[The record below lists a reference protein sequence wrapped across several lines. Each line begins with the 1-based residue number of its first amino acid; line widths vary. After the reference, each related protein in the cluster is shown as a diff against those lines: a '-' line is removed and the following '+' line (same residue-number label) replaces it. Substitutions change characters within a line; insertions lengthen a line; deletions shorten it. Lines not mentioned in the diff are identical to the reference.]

1 MFKVKRL
8 RESLLVKLIARILCI
23 VSVIGCVLLGFCFW
37 IGVSENLTDKT
48 RYEVLKN
55 VYENI
60 NVRYSIEAVNHL
72 YSGNSRHKEY
82 LRENY
87 FKYGILN
94 SDNLREIDFHKRNS
108 YQETNMTD
116 DELKALE
123 PEQLYLCKII
133 KEAEGD
139 LYDTERGYYSSDMDS
154 DVSGDDSTVRLT
166 YYYADRICYDLAKGI
181 LYYRAE
187 GNYYPVQ
194 NVSLYYKA
202 QDKQMVYHYGY
213 DFTNK
218 AYQLIDKN
226 AVENIPWGEEAITE
240 SSVSEEVQDTDPLVA
255 EILGEPGNFVNFA
268 DLNNTTFSYHNWG
281 TILLDDIR
289 NIRGDELTIIDSNN
303 LEDTLFINEPG
314 YYLNEDFT
322 LVVEEEVSLE
332 SYWVASIVPNAVP
345 VSTMNSRYSQEGWI
359 IQFYFDMTDRNFGQR
374 LGLSIFAMI
383 LSFGFLLYAAGHR
396 RGVDGIV
403 LTPFDKIPIDVFSI
417 IILIVEITLA
427 FLGLYSIRET
437 ILPRYAMACIELLG
451 AFGVIMA
458 AFALEYLLSICVRF
472 KAGKWWQNSIC
483 YRIYNWCRSG
493 FVYLLKNMTLI
504 WKIIFIIGIIS
515 FVEFFALISFSRN
528 TISVLWLIEKL
539 IFCVVLCML
548 MVQLYALQKAS
559 QNMAQ
564 GNLSY
569 KIDVDKMFWECRK
582 HGENL
587 NRISEGMARAVDERM
602 KSERLKT
609 ELITNV
615 SHDIKTP
622 LTSIINYVDL
632 LSKEELHNDKAVEYL
647 EVLNR
652 QSSKLK
658 KLIEDLVEASKASS
672 GNMSVDSQQLEANV
686 FVTQTVGEFEEKLK
700 AAGLELIVS
709 KPEETVYIM
718 ADGRH
723 VWRVIDNLMNNIC
736 KYAQPGSRVYVNLD
750 ATNIHVSITFR
761 NISKFPLN
769 ISGEELMER
778 FVRGDKSRNTEG
790 HGLGLS
796 IAQSLMKLNSGDMKI
811 IVDGDLFKV
820 ILEFHRY
827 LVEYNNATQH
837 CKLEESEYTLT

>member
-1 MFKVKRL
+1 
-8 RESLLVKLIARILCI
+8 
-23 VSVIGCVLLGFCFW
+23 
-37 IGVSENLTDKT
+37 
-48 RYEVLKN
+48 
-55 VYENI
+55 
-60 NVRYSIEAVNHL
+60 
-72 YSGNSRHKEY
+72 
-82 LRENY
+82 
-87 FKYGILN
+87 
-94 SDNLREIDFHKRNS
+94 
-108 YQETNMTD
+108 
-116 DELKALE
+116 
-123 PEQLYLCKII
+123 
-133 KEAEGD
+133 
-139 LYDTERGYYSSDMDS
+139 
-154 DVSGDDSTVRLT
+154 
-166 YYYADRICYDLAKGI
+166 
-181 LYYRAE
+181 
-187 GNYYPVQ
+187 
-194 NVSLYYKA
+194 
-202 QDKQMVYHYGY
+202 
-213 DFTNK
+213 
-218 AYQLIDKN
+218 
-226 AVENIPWGEEAITE
+226 
-240 SSVSEEVQDTDPLVA
+240 
-255 EILGEPGNFVNFA
+255 
-268 DLNNTTFSYHNWG
+268 
-281 TILLDDIR
+281 
-289 NIRGDELTIIDSNN
+289 
-303 LEDTLFINEPG
+303 
-314 YYLNEDFT
+314 
-322 LVVEEEVSLE
+322 
-332 SYWVASIVPNAVP
+332 
-345 VSTMNSRYSQEGWI
+345 
-359 IQFYFDMTDRNFGQR
+359 MTDRNFGQR

-403 LTPFDKIPIDVFSI
+403 RTPFDKIPIDVFSI

-427 FLGLYSIRET
+427 FFGLYSIKDT
-437 ILPRYAMACIELLG
+437 ILPRYAMACIGLLG

-504 WKIIFIIGIIS
+504 WKIIFIVGIIS

-548 MVQLYALQKAS
+548 MVQLYTLQKAS

-686 FVTQTVGEFEEKLK
+686 FVTQTVGNLK
-700 AAGLELIVS
+700 KNS
-709 KPEETVYIM
+709 K
-718 ADGRH
+718 R
-723 VWRVIDNLMNNIC
+723 
-736 KYAQPGSRVYVNLD
+736 
-750 ATNIHVSITFR
+750 
-761 NISKFPLN
+761 
-769 ISGEELMER
+769 
-778 FVRGDKSRNTEG
+778 RGWN
-790 HGLGLS
+790 
-796 IAQSLMKLNSGDMKI
+796 
-811 IVDGDLFKV
+811 
-820 ILEFHRY
+820 
-827 LVEYNNATQH
+827 
-837 CKLEESEYTLT
+837 